1 MLCVLLVW
9 WGSDCGAA
17 VGCCFYVLILF
28 RFTNKKLISLE
39 NKPHNEKFKFYVHER
54 KFFKIFEFGVTHT
67 YCGAYLL
74 PQPRFY
80 FSQPLP
86 MPPPHCLCRRGGGC
100 SAISPIT
107 GPKFDSMRLMLV
119 DTVCNV
125 YFIFLFP
132 SCKNV
137 GGRGN
142 GPYSNFSNFYIF
154 SLCLAVGLYDTRCSQ
169 NQMRQRL

>member
-1 MLCVLLVW
+1 MWRILLFSGSGSTNLDPDPNPGLNNYCMLCVLLVW

-17 VGCCFYVLILF
+17 VGCCFYVFILF

-86 MPPPHCLCRRGGGC
+86 MPPPIAFAGGGGGGC
-100 SAISPIT
+100 SAIFSFP
-107 GPKFDSMRLMLV
+107 GPNLIQYVSCLWSW
-119 DTVCNV
+119 CA
-125 YFIFLFP
+125 FLFP

-137 GGRGN
+137 GGRGY
-142 GPYSNFSNFYIF
+142 G
-154 SLCLAVGLYDTRCSQ
+154 A
-169 NQMRQRL
+169 